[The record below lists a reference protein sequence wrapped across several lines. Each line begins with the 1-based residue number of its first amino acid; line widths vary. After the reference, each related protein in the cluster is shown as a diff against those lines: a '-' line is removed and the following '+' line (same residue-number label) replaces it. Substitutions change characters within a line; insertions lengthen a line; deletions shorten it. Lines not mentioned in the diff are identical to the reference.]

1 MKTNIIFAIGGA
13 VVGLA
18 AGVLSTKLY
27 YKKKYEKISDKEIED
42 MKEYWQNAGFESL
55 YGGGNDPIK
64 DYEEYQKKSDEEIK
78 NKKEEL
84 KQRITDSKNNV
95 AYNKIYVTVAS
106 DENTNVTLEDKAN
119 EAHEENRNQPP
130 RIIREEELGE
140 LPPNIDSQTLYLY
153 TGDGTIT
160 DDCDNIIDEP
170 GYLIGKV
177 LDGIKNFDDYDTL
190 FILNNELDVCYE
202 MQIIDG
208 DYREYRPSV

>member
-1 MKTNIIFAIGGA
+1 MNKTDIIFAIGGA

-18 AGVLSTKLY
+18 TGVLSTKLY
-27 YKKKYEKISDKEIED
+27 YKRKYEKISDKEIED

-55 YGGGNDPIK
+55 YGENDHIK
-64 DYEEYQKKSDEEIK
+64 DYEEYRNESDDEVK

-84 KQRITDSKNNV
+84 KQRISDSKNNV
-95 AYNKIYVTVAS
+95 AYNKIYETAAN
-106 DENTNVTLEDKAN
+106 DENQNVTLEDKAN
-119 EAHEENRNQPP
+119 EAHEDNKNKPP
-130 RIIREEELGE
+130 RLIREEELGE

-177 LDGIKNFDDYDTL
+177 LDNINLDEESTL